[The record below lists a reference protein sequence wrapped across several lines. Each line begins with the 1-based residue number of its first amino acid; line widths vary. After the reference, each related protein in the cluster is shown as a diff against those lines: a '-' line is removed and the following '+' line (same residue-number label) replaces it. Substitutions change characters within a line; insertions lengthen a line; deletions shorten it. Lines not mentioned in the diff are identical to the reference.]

1 MSRPWRLGYARVD
14 GGDESER
21 RLYRVG
27 DWVFL
32 STLLF
37 LGVTGFILE
46 SLRIAITLPSFE
58 VWSPI
63 GWVVGNSFHD
73 LGLSPSAA
81 RTMEH
86 GLWWIHGLTALAF
99 VSAIPFTKAAHMI
112 TGPTA
117 IAIDDPAAAN
127 RLPQTELGLE
137 RGYETIL
144 DFAREHRLDLDA
156 CTKCGKCHEV
166 CPARAGGDPLS
177 PRDLILDLREV
188 SNGSAGD
195 PAAPLVKAGS
205 IKSETLWACTQ
216 CMACVDICPV
226 GVQHVPIINMM
237 RRTLVEDGNVDPLL
251 QDTLESIHRTGNSFG
266 EQKRK
271 RARWAKELPFDLP
284 DARKQAVD
292 LLWFVGDY
300 ASFDPSATNRPKHCE
315 ALKAA
320 GVDFGTLAD
329 GRAQRP
335 ETTSGASGRR
345 GSSSLAEQ
353 NIETISECEFS
364 RIVTSDPTRS
374 TRFSNEYPEPAAHG
388 RAIRWCTTA
397 VLLELIQTER
407 CSSTVTWASRGP
419 TTTPAASV
427 ATTASTTRPARSFES
442 SARARRDAPQP
453 RQLVLLRC
461 RRWPNLDARH
471 TRRGTRPSENR
482 IREATGSAAV
492 ELFVVACPKDVT
504 MYEDAI
510 KTSGQLRS
518 DQAA

>member
-1 MSRPWRLGYARVD
+1 MGGSSTASREIFAGMSSAEIALWYVLSVISTLIFFVGVGILIRRYRQNKRGLGRQRRGWKETTRIVASHTWIRRGSGLTGFAHAGVFYGFVVLFIGTTILSVDDHIARPLGFGFWHGWFYEGYSLFLDLFGAALVVGCSIFVYRRAVSRPWRLGYARVD

-21 RLYRVG
+21 RLYRIG

-112 TGPTA
+112 TSPTA
-117 IAIDDPAAAN
+117 IAIDDPAGAN

-177 PRDLILDLREV
+177 PRDLILDLREI

-251 QDTLESIHRTGNSFG
+251 QDTLGIHPSHRQLLRRAETQARAVG
-266 EQKRK
+266 E
-271 RARWAKELPFDLP
+271 RA
-284 DARKQAVD
+284 
-292 LLWFVGDY
+292 
-300 ASFDPSATNRPKHCE
+300 
-315 ALKAA
+315 
-320 GVDFGTLAD
+320 
-329 GRAQRP
+329 
-335 ETTSGASGRR
+335 
-345 GSSSLAEQ
+345 
-353 NIETISECEFS
+353 
-364 RIVTSDPTRS
+364 
-374 TRFSNEYPEPAAHG
+374 
-388 RAIRWCTTA
+388 AIR
-397 VLLELIQTER
+397 
-407 CSSTVTWASRGP
+407 SS
-419 TTTPAASV
+419 
-427 ATTASTTRPARSFES
+427 
-442 SARARRDAPQP
+442 
-453 RQLVLLRC
+453 
-461 RRWPNLDARH
+461 
-471 TRRGTRPSENR
+471 
-482 IREATGSAAV
+482 
-492 ELFVVACPKDVT
+492 
-504 MYEDAI
+504 
-510 KTSGQLRS
+510 
-518 DQAA
+518 